1 MPLSHR
7 CCISSSSVFIASLF
21 AEVIRD
27 NCNLKHALTVWCLP
41 AHGVGRIF
49 FITVMVFA
57 LPDYDAIMPGLRRDS
72 VSDDA
77 IASCLFPGSIPCW
90 VSCCQGASW
99 GIVDFFGDYVEPIP
113 HEREVCDWNL
123 GACKCVKMREK
134 SARICFSRLLLL
146 MQSLSAE
153 PPRAREENMA
163 HGECG
168 SSACYPSNK

>member
-1 MPLSHR
+1 MLHKFIQCLHCTPIRQSHKGY
-7 CCISSSSVFIASLF
+7 
-21 AEVIRD
+21 
-27 NCNLKHALTVWCLP
+27 CNLKHALTVWCLP

-57 LPDYDAIMPGLRRDS
+57 LPDYDAIMTGLRRDS

-99 GIVDFFGDYVEPIP
+99 CIVDFLGDYVELIP

-123 GACKCVKMREK
+123 GA
-134 SARICFSRLLLL
+134 
-146 MQSLSAE
+146 
-153 PPRAREENMA
+153 
-163 HGECG
+163 
-168 SSACYPSNK
+168 

>member
-1 MPLSHR
+1 MMKFARRTASEDDSLQCQRIGTSYSRDNTPGFQFSFLQSPEHAMPLSHR

-41 AHGVGRIF
+41 AHGVGRLF

-57 LPDYDAIMPGLRRDS
+57 LPDYDAIMTGLRRDS

-90 VSCCQGASW
+90 ASCCQGASW
-99 GIVDFFGDYVEPIP
+99 SIVDFLGDYVEPIP
-113 HEREVCDWNL
+113 HEREVYVI
-123 GACKCVKMREK
+123 GICVRA
-134 SARICFSRLLLL
+134 SA
-146 MQSLSAE
+146 
-153 PPRAREENMA
+153 
-163 HGECG
+163 
-168 SSACYPSNK
+168 

>member
-1 MPLSHR
+1 MVLEES
-7 CCISSSSVFIASLF
+7 FSLRLWF
-21 AEVIRD
+21 SDTTR
-27 NCNLKHALTVWCLP
+27 L
-41 AHGVGRIF
+41 RR
-49 FITVMVFA
+49 
-57 LPDYDAIMPGLRRDS
+57 DYDGITTGLRRDL

-134 SARICFSRLLLL
+134 SANLL
-146 MQSLSAE
+146 
-153 PPRAREENMA
+153 
-163 HGECG
+163 
-168 SSACYPSNK
+168 

>member
-1 MPLSHR
+1 MLEGLQVKTILCNASESVPLIAVVIPQVLQFSFFCNSPEHAMPLSHR

-21 AEVIRD
+21 AEVIRV

-57 LPDYDAIMPGLRRDS
+57 LPDYDAIMTGLRRDS

-99 GIVDFFGDYVEPIP
+99 GIVDFLGDYVELIP
-113 HEREVCDWNL
+113 HEREVYVIGIW
-123 GACKCVKMREK
+123 VREN
-134 SARICFSRLLLL
+134 A
-146 MQSLSAE
+146 
-153 PPRAREENMA
+153 
-163 HGECG
+163 
-168 SSACYPSNK
+168 